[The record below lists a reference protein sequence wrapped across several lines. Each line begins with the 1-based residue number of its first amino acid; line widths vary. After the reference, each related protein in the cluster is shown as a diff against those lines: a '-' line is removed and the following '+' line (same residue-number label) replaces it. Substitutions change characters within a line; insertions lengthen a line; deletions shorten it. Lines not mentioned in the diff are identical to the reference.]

1 MSQMSVHPI
10 DLAII
15 VAYFAI
21 VIGIGWAVSRQTKSG
36 DDLFLAGRALG
47 FGVIGFSLFASNIS
61 AQTLIGLAG
70 DAYSAGIAVSAYEWM
85 AGLILVFSAIFVL
98 PFYIRTR
105 VSTIPEFLAKRYDA
119 RVQKYLSVVT
129 IFLSIVIDTAGGLYA
144 GSLVL
149 DKLFFPETGGDHLFW
164 FCLGLGLFAGI
175 YTAVGGLKAV
185 VLTDVLQAVI
195 LIFGSAA
202 MGLIIFGKFDWSW
215 AQATAGLPP
224 EHLSMIRPADDPVL
238 PWPGLIIGVPLLG
251 FYYWTMNQYIIQ
263 RALGAKNL
271 DAARNGAML
280 GGALKLL
287 PLFIMILPAAFA
299 FKLFPD
305 IPNKDQVFPTMVTEL
320 LPVGATGLV
329 LAGLIAAIMSSVDST
344 LNSASTLV
352 TLDFIKPRRP
362 NITPEQTARIGRICT
377 FVFMGI
383 AIAWAPQI
391 KDFPGLWNYIQSA
404 FAYVTTPLVAVFL
417 TGLFWKGAHSG
428 AGFWALA
435 GGHVTSAVFF
445 VLGPVAGM
453 LDIHFTYMAGLL
465 TAWTIVLL
473 VVISLVMTVRT
484 GRPALPADVTWP
496 PDAKSTDMRPGGLL
510 TDYRLQAG
518 VLVLV
523 TAVMVY
529 VFR

>member
-1 MSQMSVHPI
+1 MEMSIHPI
-10 DLAII
+10 DIGLI
-15 VAYFAI
+15 VGYFAI
-21 VIGIGWAVSRQTKSG
+21 VIGIGVYVSRQTKSG

-70 DAYSAGIAVSAYEWM
+70 DAYATGIAVSAYEWM
-85 AGLILVFSAIFVL
+85 AGLILVFTAIFVL

-105 VSTIPEFLAKRYDA
+105 ISTVPEFLAKRYDD
-119 RVQKYLSVVT
+119 RVRLYLSCIT
-129 IFLSIVIDTAGGLYA
+129 IFLSIVVDMAGGLYA

-149 DKLFFPETGGDHLFW
+149 DKLFFPDSGGQHLFW

-175 YTAVGGLKAV
+175 YTAAGGLKAV

-195 LIFGSAA
+195 LIVGSAA
-202 MGLIIFGKFDWSW
+202 MGLIIFDRFDWSW
-215 AQATAGLPP
+215 AKATEAVPP
-224 EHLSMIRPADDPVL
+224 EHLSIIRPADDDVL
-238 PWPGLIIGVPLLG
+238 PWPGLLLGVPLIG

-263 RALGAKNL
+263 RALGARDL
-271 DAARNGAML
+271 QAARSGAML

-299 FKLFPD
+299 ISLFPD
-305 IPNKDQVFPTMVTEL
+305 IENKDQVFPTMVTEL
-320 LPVGATGLV
+320 LPVGAVGLV
-329 LAGLIAAIMSSVDST
+329 MAGLIAAIMSSVDST

-362 NITPEQTARIGRICT
+362 HLTPEQTARIGRICT
-377 FVFMGI
+377 FVFMAI

-404 FAYVTTPLVAVFL
+404 FAYITTPLVAIFL
-417 TGLFWKGAHSG
+417 VGIFWKGAHPK

-435 GGHVTSAVFF
+435 LGHGSSAILF
-445 VLGPVAGM
+445 VLGPVSGVI
-453 LDIHFTYMAGLL
+453 DVHFTIMAIVL
-465 TAWTIVLL
+465 TAWTAVLL
-473 VVISLVMTVRT
+473 VLVSWAM
-484 GRPALPADVTWP
+484 GRDFTLPQHITWP
-496 PDAKSTDMRPGGLL
+496 PDERSKQMRPGGIL

-518 VLVLV
+518 VLVLLTV
-523 TAVMVY
+523 LMVLA
-529 VFR
+529 FW